1 MDNDAE
7 KSEDDILDKKSDS
20 TRLAPK
26 GIRRNSGEVLTA
38 ELGRLMT
45 RGAGSLET
53 KQKKSDDARQAL
65 TGIRRISRV
74 ALATAAELAYD
85 PKSWAIGVWT
95 TKSGN
100 GPFCSEELAR
110 RRLDNKKRRRP
121 FNQGAVDCPILI
133 ITFQ

>member
-26 GIRRNSGEVLTA
+26 GIRRNSGAVLTA

-53 KQKKSDDARQAL
+53 RQKKSDDARQAL
-65 TGIRRISRV
+65 TGIRRISGAACFSRI
-74 ALATAAELAYD
+74 AELAYD
-85 PKSWAIGVWT
+85 PKSWALE
-95 TKSGN
+95 SGQRKAQA
-100 GPFCSEELAR
+100 P
-110 RRLDNKKRRRP
+110 
-121 FNQGAVDCPILI
+121 V
-133 ITFQ
+133 